1 MSLRKYLTPTTAYDS
16 KRTMPKG
23 FEEEGGE
30 EEEGEEKKI
39 VKYLVPSADASP
51 PRTKETVIVPR
62 WGKIKTGHSI
72 KKKQQQQQ
80 QSTRR
85 RQPSG
90 GGSTFFY
97 YSSNAYSTDTA
108 DVAADSS
115 SSSGN
120 DISDVQGDY
129 QF

>member
-1 MSLRKYLTPTTAYDS
+1 MSLRNYLTPTTPYDS
-16 KRTMPKG
+16 KKTMPKG

-30 EEEGEEKKI
+30 EGEKGDGKKT

-62 WGKIKTGHSI
+62 WGKIKTEHSI

-97 YSSNAYSTDTA
+97 YSSNTYSTDT
-108 DVAADSS
+108 ADSS

-120 DISDVQGDY
+120 DISDLQGDY

>member
-1 MSLRKYLTPTTAYDS
+1 MSLSKYLTPTTAYDS

-23 FEEEGGE
+23 FEEGGGG

-51 PRTKETVIVPR
+51 PRTKETVVVPR

-72 KKKQQQQQ
+72 KKKQQQQQQQQ

-108 DVAADSS
+108 DSS